1 MPLLPM
7 RSRPFRVL
15 SPAHRR
21 LPPPMRAK
29 SLRNSNGVIPC
40 PSSATVT
47 DEKSSAN
54 ATRTASASASN
65 ALLTNSLNA
74 FTKGL

>member
-15 SPAHRR
+15 SPAQRR

-29 SLRNSNGVIPC
+29 SLRNSNGRHSLAVIGDGDRGEVVGERDPH
-40 PSSATVT
+40 
-47 DEKSSAN
+47 
-54 ATRTASASASN
+54 RSASASN
-65 ALLTNSLNA
+65 ALLTSSLKA